1 MKINFIYK
9 ASRIPSI
16 LYTRFLNYYFLNSKK
31 RTLDLKNF
39 FARKK
44 LKKGRPSIHFFGF
57 RGDEYNRA
65 KKIWGEPDFIHPVH
79 DRRAYIEID
88 TDIDILIFA
97 NKERPEK
104 IRKYRREY
112 TDMKKVVD
120 LINKRD
126 YNNNK

>member
-1 MKINFIYK
+1 MRTNFIYNGLRD
-9 ASRIPSI
+9 ASI
-16 LYTRFLNYYFLNSKK
+16 LYTRFLMSLKSKTQK
-31 RTLDLKNF
+31 GTQDLKIF
-39 FARKK
+39 FARKN

-57 RGDEYNRA
+57 RGDEYIRA

-112 TDMKKVVD
+112 TDMKK
-120 LINKRD
+120 
-126 YNNNK
+126 